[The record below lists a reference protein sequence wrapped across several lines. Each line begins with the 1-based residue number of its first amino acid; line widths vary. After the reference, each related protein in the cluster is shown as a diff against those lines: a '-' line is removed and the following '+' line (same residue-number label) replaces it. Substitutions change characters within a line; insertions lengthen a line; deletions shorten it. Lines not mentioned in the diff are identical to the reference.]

1 MGPKS
6 KYQVWAVILSGNNL
20 MNLIVT
26 RTFPPT
32 IGGMQNL
39 MWGLANAVSKI
50 DLVKVY
56 ADYELNHD
64 AFDEKVSF
72 SIERI
77 KGFKLFQNTEKLI

>member
-1 MGPKS
+1 
-6 KYQVWAVILSGNNL
+6 

-26 RTFPPT
+26 RTFPPS

-50 DLVKVY
+50 DLLKVY
-56 ADYELNHD
+56 ADYELNHEV
-64 AFDEKVSF
+64 FDNEVSF

-77 KGFKLFQNTEKLI
+77 KELNCFKSTEKHI